1 MTISKIKGKV
11 YLVGAGPGEPGLIT
25 VRGAELL
32 KLADCVI
39 CDKLANPILLN
50 YVRPATKIINAPKRT
65 GKSSVTQE
73 EINKLLIE
81 KASKGQIVVRLK
93 GGDPC
98 IFGRGGEEAAIL
110 AKAGIDFEI
119 VPGITA
125 GIAAAE
131 YAGIM
136 LTDRNY
142 SSQVIFVTGHEADR
156 KKKCGIDWKLLVKF
170 NGTIVFYMAM
180 GSLEFIVGELVKNG
194 MAEDMPAAVIA
205 DATLPGQKILQS
217 SLKKICKECIKN
229 EIEPPA
235 ILIIGQAAKGNSKLN
250 WFTKKPLFGKNII
263 VTRDEKGNAEFAAKI
278 IQRGGNAIE
287 LATIKIRPLTQTNQ
301 FLKILA
307 ELAEFDW
314 VIFTS
319 SNGVSI
325 FFDAL
330 QGLGKDGR
338 VFGSAKI
345 AAIGSET
352 AAKLSEFGIRADF
365 VPSVF
370 TSEDLGKELKE
381 YTNLRG
387 KKILLLRSELASDE
401 LNKLLTQAGAEVQS
415 AALYEIVT
423 QKNKCERL
431 KEQISKGLIDWLTF
445 ASPSSVKGFF
455 EQISSDTKKANNVR
469 IASIGPITSQE
480 LKKIGIK
487 VDVEADKHTIDG
499 LLAAIEGMYK

>member
-39 CDKLANPILLN
+39 CDKLANPLLLN
-50 YVRPATKIINAPKRT
+50 YVRPTAEIINAPKRT

-81 KASKGQIVVRLK
+81 KSSKRQIVVRLK

-110 AKAGIDFEI
+110 AQAGIDFEI

-142 SSQVIFVTGHEADR
+142 SSEVIFVTGREADG
-156 KKKCGIDWKLLVKF
+156 KKNSGIDWQLFAKF
-170 NGTIVFYMAM
+170 SGTIVFYMAM
-180 GSLEFIVGELVKNG
+180 GSLKFIVGELIKNG
-194 MAEDMPAAVIA
+194 MAGDMPAAVIA
-205 DATLPGQKILQS
+205 DATLSGQKILLT
-217 SLKKICKECIKN
+217 SLKKICEECIKKKVK
-229 EIEPPA
+229 PPA
-235 ILIIGQAAKGNSKLN
+235 IIIVGKAAKGNSKLN
-250 WFTKKPLFGKNII
+250 WFTKKPLFGKNIV
-263 VTRDEKGNAEFAAKI
+263 VTRDQKGNAEFAAKI

-287 LATIKIRPLTQTNQ
+287 LATIKIKPSTQTNR
-301 FLKILA
+301 FLKIPA

-319 SNGVSI
+319 ANGVSI

-330 QGLGKDGR
+330 RKLGKDGR
-338 VFGSAKI
+338 IFGSAKI

-370 TSEDLGKELKE
+370 TSEDLGKELTK
-381 YTNLRG
+381 YTNL
-387 KKILLLRSELASDE
+387 KENKVLLLRSELASDE

-423 QKNKCERL
+423 QKNKCGRL
-431 KEQISKGLIDWLTF
+431 KERISEGIIDWLTF

-455 EQISSDTKKANNVR
+455 EQISSDIKKASNVK

-480 LKKIGIK
+480 LKKFGIK
-487 VDVEADKHTIDG
+487 VDVEANEHTIDG
-499 LLAAIEGMYK
+499 LLAAIEGAYK